1 MTENEPSPQVSG
13 PDSVRAHDLYMSIPK
28 GPPPPPP
35 RSMYGQYDP
44 RVSPSAYSGAPAT
57 QPPAGSSA
65 NYTSLSFQ
73 VNGFGSPAVITPPAE
88 VPDPSLDMSRLHLT
102 DGTDGHPASYSSSS
116 CGSGQ
121 GTLLQVET
129 TTDQFPILVR
139 RQSSSNSLG
148 HHASRSS
155 LSAVSDLLEP
165 PAPSRLSHSR
175 RAQSASGISLFQ
187 PPPPPPPPPPHQ
199 MMSQPLTP
207 QSSQGIAPHHQQ
219 QQQQQQ
225 QQRFSFPDSSST
237 NILRAQSYFP
247 PVTSSSA
254 SSASSS
260 ASSSTPRT
268 PGGGVREI
276 GPDHGLWQA
285 PMYNGR
291 SSGQFTSP
299 SGTYFSAPPPTSL
312 GPTTSTPSTTSNTA
326 PAPSIPPASAAPPV
340 GSSVTSVASVTSVP
354 ASTSVPSAPT
364 TAVQST
370 SPSHPRRRRTSE
382 NDARFNNAD
391 LESMASEIYSLC
403 KDQHGC
409 RFLQKKLQ
417 EQNPRY
423 VDLVF
428 THTCPHVV
436 ELMTDPFGNYLCQR
450 LLQYCTDEQRT
461 MLVRTA
467 APEMVKIALNQHG
480 TRALQKMIESIS
492 NQTQVD
498 LIVGALQSSVVRLIK
513 DLNGNHVIQKCLHKL
528 SPQGAQ
534 FIYDVVCRN
543 CVEVGTHRHGCCVLQ
558 RCIDHASDEQRR
570 QLVQVI
576 TQNAFILVQDPFG
589 NYVTQ
594 YVLDLG
600 VEAFSEPL
608 IQTFLGHLY
617 HLSTQK
623 FSSNMVEK
631 CLNVATPA
639 TAALLIDEL
648 VESPRL
654 EQMLRDS
661 YANYVIQT
669 ALDRADVDTRHR
681 LVEKIRPIIPS
692 IRSTPYGRR
701 IQSKIGSPA
710 HTSSPPAM
718 VNVDRRPSQSFVR
731 YEWA

>member
-1 MTENEPSPQVSG
+1 M
-13 PDSVRAHDLYMSIPK
+13 
-28 GPPPPPP
+28 
-35 RSMYGQYDP
+35 
-44 RVSPSAYSGAPAT
+44 YSGR
-57 QPPAGSSA
+57 
-65 NYTSLSFQ
+65 N
-73 VNGFGSPAVITPPAE
+73 
-88 VPDPSLDMSRLHLT
+88 
-102 DGTDGHPASYSSSS
+102 
-116 CGSGQ
+116 
-121 GTLLQVET
+121 
-129 TTDQFPILVR
+129 
-139 RQSSSNSLG
+139 
-148 HHASRSS
+148 
-155 LSAVSDLLEP
+155 
-165 PAPSRLSHSR
+165 
-175 RAQSASGISLFQ
+175 
-187 PPPPPPPPPPHQ
+187 
-199 MMSQPLTP
+199 
-207 QSSQGIAPHHQQ
+207 
-219 QQQQQQ
+219 
-225 QQRFSFPDSSST
+225 
-237 NILRAQSYFP
+237 
-247 PVTSSSA
+247 
-254 SSASSS
+254 
-260 ASSSTPRT
+260 
-268 PGGGVREI
+268 
-276 GPDHGLWQA
+276 
-285 PMYNGR
+285 
-291 SSGQFTSP
+291 SGQFTSP
-299 SGTYFSAPPPTSL
+299 SGTFFSAAPPTPL
-312 GPTTSTPSTTSNTA
+312 GPTTTNASTTSTTSTPSTASAASTAGTASTATTSA
-326 PAPSIPPASAAPPV
+326 PAPSIAPVSAAPPA
-340 GSSVTSVASVTSVP
+340 GPSSVASVPSAIHSAPSVP
-354 ASTSVPSAPT
+354 AATTVPSAAT
-364 TAVQST
+364 GAVQSVQ
-370 SPSHPRRRRTSE
+370 SAPPSHSRRRRTSE
-382 NDARFNNAD
+382 NDTRFNNAD

-428 THTCPHVV
+428 SHTCPHVV

-492 NQTQVD
+492 NQDQVD

-558 RCIDHASDEQRR
+558 RCIDHASDEQRC

-631 CLNVATPA
+631 CLNVATPT
-639 TAALLIDEL
+639 TAALLIEEL

-701 IQSKIGSPA
+701 IHSKIGSPS